1 MVLCEFQFYSLR
13 NESMGLALAALID

>member
-13 NESMGLALAALID
+13 NESMGLALAALLD